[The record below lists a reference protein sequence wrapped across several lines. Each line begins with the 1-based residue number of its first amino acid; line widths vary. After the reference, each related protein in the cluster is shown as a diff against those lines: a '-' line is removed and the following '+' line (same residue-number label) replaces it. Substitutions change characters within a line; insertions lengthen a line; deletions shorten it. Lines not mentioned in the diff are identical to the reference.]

1 MGEPTTDAGEQEP
14 LSFDDLVADRIFTG
28 AEYEKYLTACR
39 LVVRQLGLR
48 PGAQAVVVNGR
59 VRASLGNGCR
69 WDGTDGRVW
78 AARGTYQAGRL

>member
-1 MGEPTTDAGEQEP
+1 MGEPATDAGEQEP
-14 LSFDDLVADRIFTG
+14 LSFDDLVADKIFTA

-59 VRASLGNGCR
+59 VRASLGNC
-69 WDGTDGRVW
+69 
-78 AARGTYQAGRL
+78 